1 MPRDRGLSR
10 DAQVYGKRKTT
21 TKTTGVGTPGPLLE
35 SPDKKKRQKKRGSGY
50 ERARD
55 GGAAPMAVAAAAQA
69 GKVITT
75 TTTVSTTTTFT
86 STAVP
91 NQTPAVDTESQSSGD
106 CSEGSPLM
114 RHPTLT
120 KGTRLPASESS
131 EEEEEEEKSEFAEQ
145 DEKFLELMYAKAT
158 TQQRVDFALRIE
170 NIASAHRTGVLV
182 NVSTFS
188 QAGAASISNEALS
201 MAFNVCRYF
210 VRSGLNSRDLL
221 KALREACQIGAD
233 EARKVIS
240 CYKKTCDKVHQ
251 SIYTSKVQKKR
262 GTSTHEKQS
271 GKFTYEHLIV
281 LCSILNYCTCYSTP
295 KSADQMAAL
304 ISHLPPKGLKIEYL
318 VDYLESSVCFE
329 NVGSAENKAVCG
341 NSPGP
346 IQVNGQDVR
355 RAIDTINQSSDFEY
369 SFYFGDRTKVKSQG
383 ASTSQS
389 QEDKENAKQS
399 FVSSRWANKHF
410 REWTSLDAKPE
421 PNFKINTN
429 YKLPSQTPRHRMVY
443 SDESWVA
450 TGMKNDYIWIPVDG
464 QPVEVGNDKG
474 LRLVLIIFVDE
485 DGVDGWENED
495 MVEKETIMF
504 VPWLINTKRF
514 LKKRLARSISPF
526 LQQLGNQMNI
536 KKPSQQKKKHSLGPV
551 EFTSGKLIVIT
562 RIRAIR
568 GRIML
573 QLKVCGT

>member
-1 MPRDRGLSR
+1 
-10 DAQVYGKRKTT
+10 
-21 TKTTGVGTPGPLLE
+21 
-35 SPDKKKRQKKRGSGY
+35 
-50 ERARD
+50 
-55 GGAAPMAVAAAAQA
+55 
-69 GKVITT
+69 
-75 TTTVSTTTTFT
+75 
-86 STAVP
+86 
-91 NQTPAVDTESQSSGD
+91 
-106 CSEGSPLM
+106 
-114 RHPTLT
+114 
-120 KGTRLPASESS
+120 
-131 EEEEEEEKSEFAEQ
+131 
-145 DEKFLELMYAKAT
+145 
-158 TQQRVDFALRIE
+158 
-170 NIASAHRTGVLV
+170 
-182 NVSTFS
+182 
-188 QAGAASISNEALS
+188 
-201 MAFNVCRYF
+201 
-210 VRSGLNSRDLL
+210 
-221 KALREACQIGAD
+221 
-233 EARKVIS
+233 
-240 CYKKTCDKVHQ
+240 
-251 SIYTSKVQKKR
+251 
-262 GTSTHEKQS
+262 
-271 GKFTYEHLIV
+271 
-281 LCSILNYCTCYSTP
+281 
-295 KSADQMAAL
+295 
-304 ISHLPPKGLKIEYL
+304 
-318 VDYLESSVCFE
+318 
-329 NVGSAENKAVCG
+329 VGSAENKAVCG
-341 NSPGP
+341 TSPGP

-410 REWTSLDAKPE
+410 REWTSVDAKPE

-429 YKLPSQTPRHRMVY
+429 YKLPSQTHRHRMVY

-504 VPWLINTKRF
+504 VPWLIKTKRF
-514 LKKRLARSISPF
+514 LKKRLAKSIPPF
-526 LQQLGNQMNI
+526 LQRLGNQMNI
-536 KKPSQQKKKHSLGPV
+536 RKLSQQKKKHSLDPV